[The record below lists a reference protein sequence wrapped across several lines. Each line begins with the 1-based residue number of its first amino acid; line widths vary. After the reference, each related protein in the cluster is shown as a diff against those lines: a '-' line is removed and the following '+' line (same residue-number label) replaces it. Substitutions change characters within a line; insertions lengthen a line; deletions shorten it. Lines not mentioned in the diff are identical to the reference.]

1 MGEILAEKHSPF
13 KPRPIFLS
21 RLQLMNILT
30 ESAYTESKTLR
41 DCQIVDLSDEKVE
54 EILVKIKSLYFT
66 LWQGTGTTTTSALSE
81 YYEVSV
87 ETIQKVIQRHR
98 EELKSDGLKSI
109 RGRALKDVADSLSIS
124 KKTPRL
130 TIWTPR
136 AALRLGMLL
145 RDSPI
150 AIAVRTSLLDMAEKV
165 VPIVNNQNQNL
176 FLLPSARQQLETV
189 ELGMNLLGKLGGWDE
204 RTNILLKDRVR
215 NILFNDRFLPSQA
228 NSLEPSLKP
237 ATTEPRR
244 LEYPVSD
251 RAITL
256 GYKPSNSQLQ
266 QIGKKAARL
275 YQEKHNS
282 KPPQREQFVAGTTR
296 LVNVYGHDDL
306 ELLDNAIAIVMAHSS
321 SGKKK
326 G

>member
-1 MGEILAEKHSPF
+1 MSNLSVFTFEQQEVRFVGTAEKPEWVAIDLC
-13 KPRPIFLS
+13 KIFEIKNVSDTLAKFAEEEKGVVTIDTLGGEQS
-21 RLQLMNILT
+21 LLTLT
-30 ESAYTESKTLR
+30 EPGLYRLIFKSRKGIAKRFQNWIFHEVLPSIRKTGSYS
-41 DCQIVDLSDEKVE
+41 I
-54 EILVKIKSLYFT
+54 
-66 LWQGTGTTTTSALSE
+66 
-81 YYEVSV
+81 
-87 ETIQKVIQRHR
+87 HR
-98 EELKSDGLKSI
+98 E
-109 RGRALKDVADSLSIS
+109 
-124 KKTPRL
+124 KK
-130 TIWTPR
+130 
-136 AALRLGMLL
+136 A
-145 RDSPI
+145 S
-150 AIAVRTSLLDMAEKV
+150 
-165 VPIVNNQNQNL
+165 NL
-176 FLLPSARQQLETV
+176 FLLPSAREQLETV

-251 RAITL
+251 RAITN

-275 YQEKHNS
+275 YQDKHGF

-306 ELLDNAIAIVMAHSS
+306 ELLDNAIALVMVHSS
-321 SGKKK
+321 VKKK
-326 G
+326 P